1 MTEEFGSPRVILERH
16 GLTPKRSFGQ
26 NFLSDANM
34 ARRIAELSTTPPG
47 GTVVEI
53 GAGLGALTRP
63 LLERASR
70 VVAIERDRDLV
81 PALGIEFEAAI
92 QDGRLELLEA
102 DAKQVDYAALLG
114 DGAGPR
120 VVAGNLPYQLTGPLL
135 ELTVAF
141 AHAIDRAVYMVQL
154 EVAERLTAA
163 PSTSAYGALTV
174 FINAAFTVERAVVVR
189 RGAFYPQPNVDS
201 AVVVLTPRKA
211 RGHRRDADLPRR
223 RQRRRSDRRRKTLRN
238 AWRRICPASTPP

>member
-1 MTEEFGSPRVILERH
+1 
-16 GLTPKRSFGQ
+16 
-26 NFLSDANM
+26 M
-34 ARRIAELSTTPPG
+34 AAIAEVLRARALAPKTRLGQCFLADAHAAAVIAEAATTPPG

-114 DGAGPR
+114 D
-120 VVAGNLPYQLTGPLL
+120 
-135 ELTVAF
+135 
-141 AHAIDRAVYMVQL
+141 
-154 EVAERLTAA
+154 
-163 PSTSAYGALTV
+163 
-174 FINAAFTVERAVVVR
+174 
-189 RGAFYPQPNVDS
+189 
-201 AVVVLTPRKA
+201 
-211 RGHRRDADLPRR
+211 
-223 RQRRRSDRRRKTLRN
+223 
-238 AWRRICPASTPP
+238 